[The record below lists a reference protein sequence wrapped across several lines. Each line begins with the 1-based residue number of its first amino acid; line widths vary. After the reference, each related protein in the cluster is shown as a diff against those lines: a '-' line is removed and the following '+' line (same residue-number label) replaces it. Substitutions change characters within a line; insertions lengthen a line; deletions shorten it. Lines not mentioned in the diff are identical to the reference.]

1 MMMIKYLKL
10 LLLTITLVACQQQQQ
25 APSPT
30 VATAKAQLS
39 TVVKTASYAGTV
51 TTVEMIELLPR
62 ISGYLQERVFE
73 QGQLVK
79 KGDLLFVIEPDQYQA
94 AVLQKQA
101 DLAAAEA
108 TLTERTL
115 NVERFR
121 TLYEKRVVAK
131 ANLDQAESD
140 FSNAKANV
148 DAAKAAL
155 TNAELDLSYT
165 KIYAPITGRIGVTQ
179 FSPGDYLSTNTSTL
193 TTIVQLDPIR
203 VVFSIP
209 EKEWLAIETKYNRS
223 EQNINDYL
231 TPRIQL
237 SDGAMYQGKGFF
249 AFVDNHIDSSTG
261 ALAVYATFENPNA
274 ILLPG
279 QFVNVIIEQGQ
290 AKQALMVPS
299 AAVLFD
305 KKGHYMLLVNQD
317 SVVEQRYV
325 KTGIVQDDKTEI
337 LEGITADDVFIVD
350 GLQKVAPGIKV
361 NVKQNT
367 ASASLRTEGE
377 AIQVAIAKQNSEP
390 GLPRYVRNDE
400 GSL

>member
-1 MMMIKYLKL
+1 MMMIKYLTAIL
-10 LLLTITLVACQQQQQ
+10 LILTLVACQQQPQ
-25 APSPT
+25 APTPT
-30 VATAKAQLS
+30 VTTAKAQLG
-39 TVVKTASYAGTV
+39 TVIKSSSYAGTV

-94 AVLQKQA
+94 AVSQKQA
-101 DLAAAEA
+101 DLAASEA
-108 TLTERTL
+108 TLAERTL

-140 FSNAKANV
+140 FLNAKANV

-193 TTIVQLDPIR
+193 TTIVQIDPIR

-209 EKEWLAIETKYNRS
+209 EKEWLALENTYNRT
-223 EQNINDYL
+223 EQNINDHL

-237 SDGAMYQGKGFF
+237 SDGSMYAGKGFF
-249 AFVDNHIDSSTG
+249 AFVDNHIDSTTG

-274 ILLPG
+274 LLLPG
-279 QFVNVIIEQGQ
+279 QFVNVIIEQGPS
-290 AKQALMVPS
+290 KQSLMVPS

-305 KKGHYMLLVNQD
+305 KKGHYLLGVNQD
-317 SVVEQRYV
+317 NIVEQRYV

-337 LEGITADDVFIVD
+337 LEGLTPDDAFIVD
-350 GLQKVAPGIKV
+350 GLQKVAPGMKV
-361 NVKQNT
+361 NIKNQ
-367 ASASLRTEGE
+367 
-377 AIQVAIAKQNSEP
+377 
-390 GLPRYVRNDE
+390 
-400 GSL
+400 